1 MKMLAPE
8 EIKVVMILL
17 IAIIIA
23 AVGCYLP
30 VSQTTG
36 ATIIYPIQLVI
47 LITLTL
53 QIIRITLKE
62 EGHSQA

>member
-8 EIKVVMILL
+8 EVKIGMIMLT
-17 IAIIIA
+17 AIITA
-23 AVGCYLP
+23 VVGCCLP
-30 VSQTTG
+30 VGWTTG
-36 ATIIYPIQLVI
+36 ITIIYPIQLVI

-62 EGHSQA
+62 EGHSRA

>member
-1 MKMLAPE
+1 MKMLAPV
-8 EIKVVMILL
+8 EIKIGMIML
-17 IAIIIA
+17 IATLA
-23 AVGCYLP
+23 AVIGCSLP

-62 EGHSQA
+62 EVHSRA

>member
-1 MKMLAPE
+1 MLALE
-8 EIKVVMILL
+8 EIKIGMIMLV
-17 IAIIIA
+17 AILT
-23 AVGCYLP
+23 AVIGCSLP

-53 QIIRITLKE
+53 QIIRITLHMNAE
-62 EGHSQA
+62 EIVK